1 MWAFFRGPSLIELG
15 ISKGSPA
22 GDVGADVR
30 PLFEPV
36 PMVTRANHLTGVIL
50 SPGAACAEI
59 SCWEFEGPGQG
70 NTNAAE
76 RSYSAQAALC
86 VWGVDHTKRPRLAG
100 CKGRGRWRRV
110 CFKAHLGRFP
120 AAIVTGVDRIRCSV
134 TNLNFAKG
142 LLAPPRRDSPR
153 APPLR

>member
-1 MWAFFRGPSLIELG
+1 MGLFRGPSLIELG

-36 PMVTRANHLTGVIL
+36 PMETRANHLTGVIL

-86 VWGVDHTKRPRLAG
+86 VWGVDQPNDPDLLAAKGGAVGGG
-100 CKGRGRWRRV
+100 C
-110 CFKAHLGRFP
+110 ALGRTWADFP
-120 AAIVTGVDRIRCSV
+120 
-134 TNLNFAKG
+134 
-142 LLAPPRRDSPR
+142 PQ
-153 APPLR
+153 